1 MALFSCPRCGA
12 EISTEAKK
20 CPNCELESP
29 WTVKCEAH
37 KIAYGARA
45 NRNQSVSNTS
55 SSSTISGSSTP
66 DNTKTVYVVKEE
78 GQSSGQSC
86 GQSLMSLG
94 CVLTVFITIPFLILL
109 FTGF

>member
-20 CPNCELESP
+20 CPGCGLENP

-37 KIAYGARA
+37 KIAYGTRTNGNKNPESISSAP
-45 NRNQSVSNTS
+45 SKS
-55 SSSTISGSSTP
+55 SSP
-66 DNTKTVYVVKEE
+66 DRAKTVYVIKEE
-78 GQSSGQSC
+78 EQSSGQSC
-86 GQSLMSLG
+86 GQSLMSMG
-94 CVLTVFITIPFLILL
+94 CILTVFITIPGLLLL